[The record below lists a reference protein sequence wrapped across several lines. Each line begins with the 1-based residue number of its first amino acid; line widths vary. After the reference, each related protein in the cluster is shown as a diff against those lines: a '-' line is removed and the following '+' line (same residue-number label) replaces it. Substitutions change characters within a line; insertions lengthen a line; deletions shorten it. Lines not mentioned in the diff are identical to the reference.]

1 MNILEALQAINSR
14 FGPSGQERRVAEKI
28 RALAAPYADE
38 VSTDVMGNLI
48 VHKRGPGPRV
58 MLCAHM
64 DSIGFMVTHL
74 EDNGLLRLGA
84 VGGVEAKDVVG
95 TPVRFANGVL
105 GTVQTE
111 DGLDDSKKLEI
122 GQLFVDIG
130 AIDAADARARVQ
142 VGDMAVY
149 NTPTYLSGQAIFG
162 PYLDDRICCVALL
175 MALER
180 VQDSP
185 NDLYFVFS
193 TQEEVGLR
201 GAQTAAF
208 AIDPD
213 YALVA
218 DVTISDDLPGSKHT
232 CSSKLGGGA
241 AIKVMDRSV
250 ICHPQMVEMLRELAK
265 EQKIRHQMDV
275 IDCGGTDGGA
285 IHKSRAGVV
294 TGGVSIPCRYTH
306 TPQEA
311 VALSDVTDCAALL
324 AALAQKQLPALERIG
339 G

>member
-1 MNILEALQAINSR
+1 MNVLEALQAINSR

-28 RALAAPYADE
+28 RALAEPYADE
-38 VSTDVMGNLI
+38 VHTDVMGNLI
-48 VHKRGPGPRV
+48 VHKKGAGARV

-74 EDNGLLRLGA
+74 EDSGLLRVGA
-84 VGGVEAKDVVG
+84 VGGVEPGDVLG

-105 GTVQTE
+105 GALQQE
-111 DGLDDSKKLEI
+111 EGLEEGKKREM

-130 AIDAADARARVQ
+130 AVDAADARARVQ

-149 NTPTYLSGQAIFG
+149 HTPTYLSGRSIFG
-162 PYLDDRICCVALL
+162 PYLDDRVCCVALL

-180 VQDSP
+180 VQNSP
-185 NDLYFVFS
+185 NDLYFVFT

-213 YALVA
+213 YAVVA
-218 DVTISDDLPGSKHT
+218 DVTDCGDLPGSGHT
-232 CSSKLGGGA
+232 CSARQGGGA

-250 ICHPQMVEMLRELAK
+250 ICHPQMVELLRDLAK
-265 EQKIRHQMDV
+265 EGKIRHQMDV
-275 IDCGGTDGGA
+275 MDCGGTDGGA

-306 TPQEA
+306 TPQES

-324 AALAQKQLPALERIG
+324 AALVQKELPPIERVG

>member
-1 MNILEALQAINSR
+1 MNVLEALQAINSR
-14 FGPSGQERRVAEKI
+14 FGPSGQERRVAEKL
-28 RALAAPYADE
+28 RALAEPYADE
-38 VSTDVMGNLI
+38 MHTDVMGNLI
-48 VHKRGPGPRV
+48 VHKKGPGAKV

-64 DSIGFMVTHL
+64 DSIGVMVTHL
-74 EDNGLLRLGA
+74 EDSGLLRVGA
-84 VGGVEAKDVVG
+84 IGGVEARDVVG

-105 GTVQTE
+105 GTLQSE
-111 DGLDDSKKLEI
+111 DGLDGDKKLEM

-130 AIDAADARARVQ
+130 AVDAADARARVQ

-149 NTPTYLSGQAIFG
+149 HTPTYLSGRSIFG

-180 VQDSP
+180 VQNSP

-213 YALVA
+213 YAVVV
-218 DVTISDDLPGSKHT
+218 DVTDSDDLPGSKHT
-232 CSSKLGGGA
+232 CSSVLGGGA
-241 AIKVMDRSV
+241 AIKVMDRAV
-250 ICHPQMVEMLRELAK
+250 IAHPQMVERLRELAK
-265 EQKIRHQMDV
+265 ERKLRCQLDV
-275 IDCGGTDGGA
+275 MDCGGTDGGA

-306 TPQEA
+306 TPQES
-311 VALSDVTDCAALL
+311 VALSDVTDCAELL
-324 AALAQKQLPALERIG
+324 AAFAQTELPALERIG

>member
-1 MNILEALQAINSR
+1 MNVLEALQAINSR

-38 VSTDVMGNLI
+38 VSVDVMGNLI
-48 VHKRGPGPRV
+48 VHKKGPGPRV

-64 DSIGFMVTHL
+64 DSIGFMVTHV
-74 EDNGLLRLGA
+74 EPSGLLRIGAIGGIEARDVLGT
-84 VGGVEAKDVVG
+84 G
-95 TPVRFANGVL
+95 VRFANGVL
-105 GTVQTE
+105 GTVQVE
-111 DGLDDSKKLEI
+111 DGVESGKKIEM

-130 AIDAADARARVQ
+130 AVDAADARARVQ

-149 NTPTYLSGQAIFG
+149 NTPTYLSGQSIFG
-162 PYLDDRICCVALL
+162 PYLDNRICCVALL

-213 YALVA
+213 YAVVT
-218 DVTISDDLPGSKHT
+218 DVTDSDDLPGSKHT

-250 ICHPQMVEMLRELAK
+250 ICHPQMVERLQTLAK
-265 EQKIRHQMDV
+265 EGKIRYQLDV

-306 TPQEA
+306 SPQES

-324 AALAQKQLPALERIG
+324 AAFAQSPLPELERMG